1 MIPKISGNRFLL
13 KNWNSGFCINFYDS
27 YESKEFIKSQI
38 IGWCDSSKVFARVRN
53 DDERKVRYIRTR
65 VQSLTFPCDPNKFV
79 PFGPNWIVKGY
90 IVEKE
95 NKKYFDFVDLLT
107 INGYN

>member
-53 DDERKVRYIRTR
+53 DDESIAIMLKDNTR
-65 VQSLTFPCDPNKFV
+65 CHFPRFAVECLQGEDMVNFWN
-79 PFGPNWIVKGY
+79 FEGY
-90 IVEKE
+90 ER
-95 NKKYFDFVDLLT
+95 
-107 INGYN
+107 

>member
-13 KNWNSGFCINFYDS
+13 ENWNSGFCINFYDL

-53 DDERKVRYIRTR
+53 DDESIAIILKDNTWCH
-65 VQSLTFPCDPNKFV
+65 FPRFAVECLQGEDMVNFWN
-79 PFGPNWIVKGY
+79 FEGY
-90 IVEKE
+90 ER
-95 NKKYFDFVDLLT
+95 
-107 INGYN
+107 